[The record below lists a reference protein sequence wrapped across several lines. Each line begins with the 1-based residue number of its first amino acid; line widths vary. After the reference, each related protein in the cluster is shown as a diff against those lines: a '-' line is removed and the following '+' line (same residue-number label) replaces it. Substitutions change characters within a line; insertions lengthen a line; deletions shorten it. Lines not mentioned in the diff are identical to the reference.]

1 MECSFEAKGRYP
13 NGAYWYSK
21 CVNKADIWTTNDP
34 CFGLCF
40 GCAYKQLKAEN
51 EQYKDFIEKHF
62 KHKHDHEYYHDD
74 CGLCQIE
81 KAEYA
86 KTKQILKGKQ
96 DEC

>member
-1 MECSFEAKGRYP
+1 
-13 NGAYWYSK
+13 
-21 CVNKADIWTTNDP
+21 
-34 CFGLCF
+34 
-40 GCAYKQLKAEN
+40 
-51 EQYKDFIEKHF
+51 YKDFIEKHF